1 VIPFCI
7 RNPFLTLSAALALAL
22 AGLWA
27 WREIPVDAL
36 PDLSDNQVIV
46 WAEWPG
52 QSPQDMDQQ
61 VTSRLARELQGLPG
75 VQTVRGMSLYG
86 ASYLYVI
93 FEERRDLYECR
104 TRVLERLSQ
113 LSGLLPPGVNARLG
127 PDATAMGQVY
137 AFTLQGPR
145 DLESKRYLLDQIVVP
160 ALRAVPGVAE
170 VAPAGG
176 VVREYQI
183 DVEPT
188 RLEEQGLTLDMLMM
202 AVRSAGRDVGA
213 MSVEQSGVETMIRG
227 AGFIRSVADVENIV
241 LRGNRTLGAGL
252 RLGDIATVTLG
263 GQFRQGLLA
272 DGYQEHVGAIIGL
285 RVREDPQRVIDA
297 VKRSLATLAPTFARE
312 QVTVVPF
319 YDRSQLIRETT
330 ATLSATLVEAVVTT
344 AVVVIAFLLHVRASL
359 AVALSL
365 PLGMLFTFLVMRL
378 AGVGANI
385 MSLAGIAI
393 AIGVM
398 VDFGIIMT
406 ENITQHLVD
415 LQEKCRRAGR
425 AMPTSPFDPEITQ
438 AVITAAQE
446 VARPLL
452 TSAATTVIGFLPI
465 FALQDQAGRLFTPL
479 ALTKSLAISGAVLFG
494 TLLVPVL
501 CRLLLP
507 PWHIRKPVLFALA
520 GLAGGLAFGWF
531 IRDGWS
537 LPVDYGRWAL
547 TLPGWLF
554 APLFAAAV
562 ALIVWRLGREKL
574 VNYEENPAS
583 HAIHV
588 AYEWAY
594 NHLQRHKV
602 SFTVVIATLAFG
614 GYLLGLGWPTLSWPL
629 RQSFALVGA
638 DLSHTTLDQAL
649 TRTFPGVGSS
659 FLPPLDEGSLLFMP
673 SIPATGGLGEAQR
686 IMLAQ
691 NRLIESVPEVASVM
705 GKMGRA
711 ETALDPAPLGMIE
724 TVVLL
729 KPYAEWPVHALTD
742 PDGTERT
749 RPRTL
754 AEVRAALAAITDI
767 PGVAPSWLQPIETRV
782 VMLSTGIRSLIALQ
796 VLGDDSDALERF
808 AEKAEKIIQSTPG
821 AADVQMQREG
831 GKPYAEVR
839 LDPAKLARFGLT
851 TEQVMRTVETALGGM
866 ALTYSVEGALRYPVR
881 IRYLRERRDDPDEL
895 TQIQIPVTAGHG
907 AIPLSSLLAA
917 PTVYTLELTSS
928 VPVSSSEIGSSPG
941 PVPGIGSS
949 PGPVSGIGSSPGPVP
964 EIGSS
969 PGPVPGIGSSPGP
982 VSEISNLKSQ
992 IPASSPPSAP
1002 TSQLLASLS
1011 LTHQRNLT
1019 ILSPTRAELT
1029 LPAGEP
1035 LPAALASA
1043 VVATRPSEAGLTST
1057 IGPMAIRSEAGK
1069 RTQYVLL
1076 NAQGRGEVEVV
1087 RDADARLRAALSA
1100 GQLELPRGATFRWV
1114 GRYEQKLKADAS
1126 LRWIIAAS
1134 LGVMII
1140 LIYLGTRSWL
1150 ITSIIILANASVTT
1164 AGGFFF
1170 VWWWGAELTTAVI
1183 VGFIVLLGVMF
1194 NDGIL
1199 LGTYIQ
1205 EQFKTPPRDVA
1216 EVHARVFHAGL
1227 RRRRP
1232 AIMTNATTML
1242 SLIPVLWATGRGSE
1256 LMQPMV
1262 LPVVGGMIFD
1272 VVSLFSVPVFFT
1284 WYWERKLAR
1293 QAARTPAP
1301 LSVPSTQ
1308 PAS

>member
-1 VIPFCI
+1 MIPFCI

-93 FEERRDLYECR
+93 FAERRDLYECR

-438 AVITAAQE
+438 SVITAAQE

-594 NHLQRHKV
+594 HHIQRHKLT
-602 SFTVVIATLAFG
+602 FTVVIATLAFG
-614 GYLLGLGWPTLSWPL
+614 GYLLGLGWQTLSWPL

-941 PVPGIGSS
+941 PV
-949 PGPVSGIGSSPGPVP
+949 
-964 EIGSS
+964 
-969 PGPVPGIGSSPGP
+969 
-982 VSEISNLKSQ
+982 SEISNLKSQ

-1035 LPAALASA
+1035 LPAALAPA
-1043 VVATRPSEAGLTST
+1043 VIATRPSEAGLTST

-1126 LRWIIAAS
+1126 LRGIIAAS
-1134 LGVMII
+1134 LAVMVI
-1140 LIYLGTRSWL
+1140 LIYIGTRSWL
-1150 ITSIIILANASVTT
+1150 ITSIIIVANASVTT

-1232 AIMTNATTML
+1232 AIMTNATTLL

-1293 QAARTPAP
+1293 QAARAP
-1301 LSVPSTQ
+1301 DLLAVPSAQ
-1308 PAS
+1308 PSP

>member
-1 VIPFCI
+1 MLSFVI
-7 RNPFLTLSAALALAL
+7 RNTFLTLAVAFGLAA
-22 AGLWA
+22 AGIWG
-27 WREIPVDAL
+27 WRHVPVDAI

-52 QSPQDMDQQ
+52 KSPQDMDQQ

-113 LSGLLPPGVNARLG
+113 LQGLLPAGVNPRLG

-137 AFTLQGPR
+137 AFTLQGPKSV
-145 DLESKRYLLDQIVVP
+145 EQKRYVLDQIVVP

-176 VVREYQI
+176 MVREYQI
-183 DVEPT
+183 DVDPT

-202 AVRSAGRDVGA
+202 AVQNAGRDVGA

-227 AGFIRSVADVENIV
+227 VGFIRSVQDVENIIV
-241 LRGNRTLGAGL
+241 RGDRLKGAGL
-252 RLGDIATVTLG
+252 RLGDLAEVHVG
-263 GQFRQGLLA
+263 GQFRQGVLA
-272 DGYQEHVGAIIGL
+272 DGYQEHVGAIIGM
-285 RVREDPQRVIDA
+285 RVHGDPKTVIDA
-297 VKRSLATLAPTFARE
+297 VKQRLVDLRPTLERE
-312 QVTVVPF
+312 QLSVVSF

-330 ATLSATLVEAVVTT
+330 ATVTDTLQEAVVTT
-344 AVVVIAFLLHVRASL
+344 VIVVVAFLLHVRASL
-359 AVALSL
+359 AVAVSL
-365 PLGMLFTFLVMRL
+365 PLGMLFTFLVMHVF
-378 AGVGANI
+378 GVGANI

-415 LQEKCRRAGR
+415 LQEKCRREGR
-425 AMPTSPFDPEITQ
+425 EMPRSPFDEEITET
-438 AVITAAQE
+438 VIRAAQE

-465 FALQDQAGRLFTPL
+465 FALSDQAGRLFEPL

-507 PWHIRKPVLFALA
+507 PWHVRKPVLMVLT
-520 GLAGGLAFGWF
+520 GLAAGLAFGWF
-531 IRDGWS
+531 VRDGWS
-537 LPVDYGRWAL
+537 LPMEYGRWAI
-547 TLPGWLF
+547 TIPGWLF
-554 APLFAAAV
+554 APFFAALVGLA
-562 ALIVWRLGREKL
+562 VWRIGRERL
-574 VNYEENPAS
+574 VNYEENPMS

-594 NHLQRHKV
+594 ARILRHKV
-602 SFTVVIATLAFG
+602 AFTLVIGSLAVG
-614 GYLLGLGWPTLSWPL
+614 GYLLGAGWSTVSWPL
-629 RQSFALVGA
+629 HKLFAVTGA
-638 DLSHTTLDQAL
+638 DFSRTTLDQRMTKL
-649 TRTFPGVGSS
+649 FPGVGSS

-673 SIPATGGLGEAQR
+673 SIPASGGLGETQR
-686 IMLAQ
+686 IMLQQ

-729 KPYAEWPVHALTD
+729 KPYNEWPVHEIARA
-742 PDGTERT
+742 DGTMEK

-796 VLGDDSDALERF
+796 VLGDDSDELERF
-808 AEKAEKIIQSTPG
+808 AEAAEKIIQPTSG
-821 AADVQMQREG
+821 AVDVQMQREG
-831 GKPYAEVR
+831 GKPYAEIR
-839 LDPAKLARFGLT
+839 LDPAKVARFGLSN
-851 TEQVMRTVETALGGM
+851 EAIMRSVESAFGGM
-866 ALTYSVEGALRYPVR
+866 AVTYSVEGALRYPVR
-881 IRYLRERRDDPDEL
+881 IRYARERRDDPDEL
-895 TQIQIPVTAGHG
+895 LQLQIPANAEHG
-907 AIPLSSLLAA
+907 AVPLTNLLAI
-917 PTVYTLELTSS
+917 PTVYTLEVAQTS
-928 VPVSSSEIGSSPG
+928 
-941 PVPGIGSS
+941 
-949 PGPVSGIGSSPGPVP
+949 
-964 EIGSS
+964 
-969 PGPVPGIGSSPGP
+969 
-982 VSEISNLKSQ
+982 L
-992 IPASSPPSAP
+992 PAQTGAGGTPA
-1002 TSQLLASLS
+1002 LLASLP
-1011 LTHQRNLT
+1011 LAMQRNFT
-1019 ILSPTRAELT
+1019 ILSATRAELT
-1029 LPAGEP
+1029 VPAGEK
-1035 LPAALASA
+1035 LEARLASL
-1043 VVATRPSEAGLTST
+1043 VVARRPSEAGLTYT
-1057 IGPMAIRSEAGK
+1057 IGPMAIRSEGGK

-1076 NAQGRGEVEVV
+1076 NARGRGEVEVV
-1087 RDADARLRAALSA
+1087 RDADARLREALA
-1100 GQLELPRGATFRWV
+1100 DGRLTLPAGATYRWV
-1114 GRYEQKLKADAS
+1114 GRYEQKIKADQT
-1126 LRWIIAAS
+1126 LRWIIAVS
-1134 LGVMII
+1134 MTVMVV
-1140 LIYLGTRSWL
+1140 LIYVGTRSWL
-1150 ITSIIILANASVTT
+1150 ITAIIVLANATVTT

-1170 VWWWGAELTTAVI
+1170 VWLWGAEMTTAVV
-1183 VGFIVLLGVMF
+1183 VGFLVLLGVMF

-1199 LGTYIQ
+1199 LGSYIQ
-1205 EQFKTPPRDVA
+1205 EQFKTHPGTLD
-1216 EVHARVFHAGL
+1216 EVNRRVFLAGL

-1232 AIMTNATTML
+1232 AIMTNATTLL

-1256 LMQPMV
+1256 LMVPMV

-1272 VVSLFSVPVFFT
+1272 VLSLFSVPVFYT
-1284 WYWERKLAR
+1284 WYWERRLAR
-1293 QAARTPAP
+1293 EAAKRAP
-1301 LSVPSTQ
+1301 SAAAIAPNGVT
-1308 PAS
+1308 

>member
-1 VIPFCI
+1 MLSFAI
-7 RNPFLTLSAALALAL
+7 RNPFLTLSAALGLAI
-22 AGLWA
+22 AGFWA
-27 WREIPVDAL
+27 WRHVPVDAI

-52 QSPQDMDQQ
+52 QNPQDMDQQ

-113 LSGLLPPGVNARLG
+113 VQGLLPAGVNARLG

-145 DLESKRYLLDQIVVP
+145 DVEAKRYVLDQIVVP

-176 VVREYQI
+176 AVREYQI

-188 RLEEQGLTLDMLMM
+188 RLAEQGLTLDMLMM
-202 AVRSAGRDVGA
+202 AVQQAGRDVGA
-213 MSVEQSGVETMIRG
+213 MSVEQSGIETMIRG
-227 AGFIRSVADVENIV
+227 VGFIRSVADVENIV
-241 LRGNRTLGAGL
+241 IRGSRTKGAGL
-252 RLGDIATVTLG
+252 RLGEIAQVRLG

-272 DGYQEHVGAIIGL
+272 DGHQEQVGAIIGL
-285 RVREDPQRVIDA
+285 RIHEDPKTVIAA
-297 VKRSLATLAPTFARE
+297 VKSRLADLAPSFARE
-312 QVTVVPF
+312 QLTVVPF

-330 ATLSATLVEAVVTT
+330 ATLSSTLLEAVLTT
-344 AVVVIAFLLHVRASL
+344 VIVVVAFLLHVRASI
-359 AVALSL
+359 AVAISL

-415 LQEKCRRAGR
+415 LQEKCRREGR
-425 AMPTSPFDPEITQ
+425 AMPVSPFNAEITD
-438 AVITAAQE
+438 AVVAAAQE

-465 FALQDQAGRLFTPL
+465 FALQDQAGRLFVPL

-494 TLLVPVL
+494 VFLVPVL

-507 PWHIRKPVLFALA
+507 PWQVRKPLLLAAA

-531 IRDGWS
+531 VRDGWS
-537 LPVDYGRWAL
+537 LPMDYGRWAL
-547 TLPGWLF
+547 SIPGWLF
-554 APLFAAAV
+554 APLFGV
-562 ALIVWRLGREKL
+562 VVPFTVWRLGRERL

-594 NHLQRHKV
+594 NHIQRHKV
-602 SFTVVIATLAFG
+602 LFTVAISALALG
-614 GYLLGLGWPTLSWPL
+614 GYLLGAGWPTLSWPL
-629 RQSFALVGA
+629 RQAFAATGA
-638 DLSHTTLDQAL
+638 DLSRTTLDRAL
-649 TRTFPGVGSS
+649 THRFPGVGGS

-673 SIPATGGLGEAQR
+673 SIPATGGLGETQR

-691 NRLIESVPEVASVM
+691 NRLIESVPEVAGVM

-711 ETALDPAPLGMIE
+711 ETALDPAPIGMIE
-724 TVVLL
+724 TVVVL
-729 KPYAEWPVHALTD
+729 KPYAQWPVHEIAR
-742 PDGTERT
+742 PDGTVEK

-754 AEVRAALAAITDI
+754 AEVRTTLAAVTDI

-796 VLGDDSDALERF
+796 VLGEDSDALERF
-808 AEKAEKIIQSTPG
+808 AEAAEKIVQGTPG

-831 GKPYAEVR
+831 GKPYAEIR
-839 LDPAKLARFGLT
+839 LDPQKLARFGLT
-851 TEQVMRTVETALGGM
+851 NEQVMKSVETALGGM
-866 ALTYSVEGALRYPVR
+866 AVTSSVEGALRYPVR
-881 IRYLRERRDDPDEL
+881 LRYQRERRDDADEIVQL
-895 TQIQIPVTAGHG
+895 RVPVPGG
-907 AIPLSSLLAA
+907 MGSIPLWNVLAQ
-917 PTVYTLELTSS
+917 PTVYTLEA
-928 VPVSSSEIGSSPG
+928 VDPG
-941 PVPGIGSS
+941 
-949 PGPVSGIGSSPGPVP
+949 
-964 EIGSS
+964 
-969 PGPVPGIGSSPGP
+969 
-982 VSEISNLKSQ
+982 
-992 IPASSPPSAP
+992 A
-1002 TSQLLASLS
+1002 LLAALP
-1011 LTHQRNLT
+1011 LAHQRNFTL
-1019 ILSPTRAELT
+1019 LSPTRAELT
-1029 LPAGEP
+1029 ISAGENLPAG
-1035 LPAALASA
+1035 LGDAR
-1043 VVATRPSEAGLTST
+1043 VVATRPSEAGLTYT
-1057 IGPMAIRSEAGK
+1057 IGPMAIRSEGGK

-1076 NAQGRGEVEVV
+1076 NARGRGEVEVV
-1087 RDADARLRAALSA
+1087 QEADARLRTALA
-1100 GQLELPRGATFRWV
+1100 DGRLELPPGATFRWV
-1114 GRYEQKLKADAS
+1114 GRYEQKLRADES

-1134 LGVMII
+1134 MAVMVV
-1140 LIYLGTRSWL
+1140 LIYVGTRSWL
-1150 ITSIIILANASVTT
+1150 ITSIIILCNASVTT

-1170 VWWWGAELTTAVI
+1170 VWWWGAEMTTAVV

-1205 EQFKTPPRDVA
+1205 EQFKTPPPDVA
-1216 EVHARVFHAGL
+1216 EVHRRVFYAGL

-1242 SLIPVLWATGRGSE
+1242 SLIPVLWSTGRGSE

-1262 LPVVGGMIFD
+1262 LPVVGGMLFD

-1293 QAARTPAP
+1293 KAEIASIAVAAPP
-1301 LSVPSTQ
+1301 LRS
-1308 PAS
+1308 

>member
-1 VIPFCI
+1 VISFAI
-7 RNPFLTLSAALALAL
+7 RNPFLTLATALALAV
-22 AGLWA
+22 GGFWA
-27 WREIPVDAL
+27 WRHVPVDAI

-52 QSPQDMDQQ
+52 KSPQDMDQQ

-86 ASYLYVI
+86 SSYLYVI
-93 FEERRDLYECR
+93 FEERRNLYDCR

-113 LSGLLPPGVNARLG
+113 VQGLLPAGVNPRLG

-145 DLESKRYLLDQIVVP
+145 DVEAKRYLLDQLVVP

-188 RLEEQGLTLDMLMM
+188 RLEEQGITLDMLMM
-202 AVRSAGRDVGA
+202 AVQQAGRDVGA
-213 MSVEQSGVETMIRG
+213 MSIEQSGVETMIRG
-227 AGFIRSVADVENIV
+227 IGFIRSVADVENII
-241 LRGNRTLGAGL
+241 LRGNRTKGAGL
-252 RLGDIATVTLG
+252 RLGEIAQVRLG

-272 DGYQEHVGAIIGL
+272 DGHQEHVGAIIGM
-285 RVREDPQRVIDA
+285 RVRKDPKTVIDA
-297 VKRSLATLAPTFARE
+297 VKRRLADLAPTFARE
-312 QVTVVPF
+312 QLTAVPF

-330 ATLSATLVEAVVTT
+330 ATLSSTLVEAVITT
-344 AVVVIAFLLHVRASL
+344 VIVVIAFLLHVRASL
-359 AVALSL
+359 AVAISL
-365 PLGMLFTFLVMRL
+365 PLGMLFTFLVMWL

-415 LQEKCRRAGR
+415 LQAKLRREGR
-425 AMPTSPFDPEITQ
+425 PMPTSPFDPEITD
-438 AVITAAQE
+438 AVVRAAQE

-465 FALQDQAGRLFTPL
+465 FALQDQAGRLFAPL

-507 PWHIRKPVLFALA
+507 PWHIRKPILLALA

-531 IRDGWS
+531 VRDGWS
-537 LPVDYGRWAL
+537 LPLDYGRRVL
-547 TLPGWLF
+547 TVPGWLV
-554 APLFAAAV
+554 APLLGAAA
-562 ALIVWRLGREKL
+562 ASIVWRIGREQL

-594 NHLQRHKV
+594 RHIQRHRV
-602 SFTVVIATLAFG
+602 WFTVAISTLALG
-614 GYLLGLGWPTLSWPL
+614 GYLLGAGWTTLSWPL
-629 RQSFALVGA
+629 RQAFSAVGA
-638 DLSHTTLDQAL
+638 DLSHTTLDRAL
-649 TRTFPGVGSS
+649 TRSFPGVGSS

-673 SIPATGGLGEAQR
+673 SIPATGGLGETQR

-691 NRLIESVPEVASVM
+691 NRLIESVPEVAGVM

-711 ETALDPAPLGMIE
+711 ETALDPAPIGMIE

-729 KPYAEWPVHALTD
+729 KPYAAWPIHEISGA
-742 PDGTERT
+742 DGRPEK

-754 AEVRAALAAITDI
+754 AEVRAALAAISDI

-796 VLGDDSDALERF
+796 VLGDDTDALEHF
-808 AEKAEKIIQSTPG
+808 AEAAEKIIQGTPG

-831 GKPYAEVR
+831 GKPYAEIR

-851 TEQVMRTVETALGGM
+851 NEQVMKTVESALGGM
-866 ALTYSVEGALRYPVR
+866 AVTFSVEGALRYPVR
-881 IRYLRERRDDPDEL
+881 IRYQRERRDDADEIVQL
-895 TQIQIPVTAGHG
+895 QVPVTNGHG
-907 AIPLSSLLAA
+907 AIPLWNLLAT
-917 PTVYTLELTSS
+917 PTVYTLETTDT
-928 VPVSSSEIGSSPG
+928 
-941 PVPGIGSS
+941 
-949 PGPVSGIGSSPGPVP
+949 
-964 EIGSS
+964 
-969 PGPVPGIGSSPGP
+969 
-982 VSEISNLKSQ
+982 
-992 IPASSPPSAP
+992 AA
-1002 TSQLLASLS
+1002 LLAALP
-1011 LTHQRNLT
+1011 LKHQRNLA

-1029 LPAGEP
+1029 LPAGDP
-1035 LPAALASA
+1035 LPLPLSPRLSVSPSPRLPLPQSLRLSVLSQRASA
-1043 VVATRPSEAGLTST
+1043 AGLTYT
-1057 IGPMAIRSEAGK
+1057 IGPMAIRSEGGK

-1076 NAQGRGEVEVV
+1076 NTRDRGEVEVV
-1087 RDADARLRAALSA
+1087 RDADARLQAALA
-1100 GQLELPRGATFRWV
+1100 DGRLQLPAGATLRWV
-1114 GRYEQKLKADAS
+1114 GRYEQKLKADAA
-1126 LRWIIAAS
+1126 LRGIIAAS
-1134 LGVMII
+1134 MAIMVV
-1140 LIYLGTRSWL
+1140 LIYVGTRSWL
-1150 ITSIIILANASVTT
+1150 ITSIIILCNASVTT

-1170 VWWWGAELTTAVI
+1170 VWWWGAEMTTAVI

-1216 EVHARVFHAGL
+1216 EVHRRVFHAGL

-1232 AIMTNATTML
+1232 AIMTNATTLL
-1242 SLIPVLWATGRGSE
+1242 SLIPVLWSTGRGSE

-1262 LPVVGGMIFD
+1262 LPIVGGMIFD

-1293 QAARTPAP
+1293 QAK
-1301 LSVPSTQ
+1301 V
-1308 PAS
+1308 ASLAAGASLERN

>member
-1 VIPFCI
+1 MLSFVI
-7 RNPFLTLSAALALAL
+7 RNTFLTLAVAFGLAA
-22 AGLWA
+22 AGIWG
-27 WREIPVDAL
+27 WRHVPVDAI

-52 QSPQDMDQQ
+52 KSPQDMDQQ

-113 LSGLLPPGVNARLG
+113 LQGLLPAGVNPRLG

-137 AFTLQGPR
+137 AFTLQGPKSV
-145 DLESKRYLLDQIVVP
+145 EQKRYVLDQIVVP

-176 VVREYQI
+176 MVREYQI
-183 DVEPT
+183 DVDPT

-202 AVRSAGRDVGA
+202 AVQNAGRDVGA

-227 AGFIRSVADVENIV
+227 VGFIRSVQDVENIIV
-241 LRGNRTLGAGL
+241 RGDRLKGAGL
-252 RLGDIATVTLG
+252 RLGDLAEVHVG
-263 GQFRQGLLA
+263 GQFRQGVLA
-272 DGYQEHVGAIIGL
+272 DGYQEHVGAIIGM
-285 RVREDPQRVIDA
+285 RVHGDPKTVIDA
-297 VKRSLATLAPTFARE
+297 VKQRLVDLRPTLERE
-312 QVTVVPF
+312 QLSVVSF

-330 ATLSATLVEAVVTT
+330 ATVTDTLQEAVVTT
-344 AVVVIAFLLHVRASL
+344 VIVVVAFLLHVRASL
-359 AVALSL
+359 AVAVSL
-365 PLGMLFTFLVMRL
+365 PLGMLFTFLVMHVF
-378 AGVGANI
+378 GVGANI

-415 LQEKCRRAGR
+415 LQEKCRREGR
-425 AMPTSPFDPEITQ
+425 EMPRSPFDEEITET
-438 AVITAAQE
+438 VIRAAQE

-465 FALQDQAGRLFTPL
+465 FALSDQAGRLFEPL

-507 PWHIRKPVLFALA
+507 PWHVRKPVLMVLT
-520 GLAGGLAFGWF
+520 GLAAGLAFGWF
-531 IRDGWS
+531 VRDGWS
-537 LPVDYGRWAL
+537 LPMEYGRWAI
-547 TLPGWLF
+547 TIPGWLF
-554 APLFAAAV
+554 APFFAALVGLA
-562 ALIVWRLGREKL
+562 VWRIGRERL
-574 VNYEENPAS
+574 VNYEENPMS

-594 NHLQRHKV
+594 ARILRHKV
-602 SFTVVIATLAFG
+602 AFTLVIGSLAVG
-614 GYLLGLGWPTLSWPL
+614 GYLLGAGWSTVSWPL
-629 RQSFALVGA
+629 HKLFAVTGA
-638 DLSHTTLDQAL
+638 DFSRTTLDQRMTKL
-649 TRTFPGVGSS
+649 FPGVGSS

-673 SIPATGGLGEAQR
+673 SIPASGGLGETQR
-686 IMLAQ
+686 IMLQQ

-729 KPYAEWPVHALTD
+729 KPYNEWPVHEIARA
-742 PDGTERT
+742 DGTMEK

-796 VLGDDSDALERF
+796 VLGDDSDELERF
-808 AEKAEKIIQSTPG
+808 AEAAEKIIQPTSG
-821 AADVQMQREG
+821 AVDVQMQREG
-831 GKPYAEVR
+831 GKPYAEIR
-839 LDPAKLARFGLT
+839 LDPAKVARFGLSN
-851 TEQVMRTVETALGGM
+851 EAIMRSVESAFGGM
-866 ALTYSVEGALRYPVR
+866 AVTYSVEGALRYPVR
-881 IRYLRERRDDPDEL
+881 IRYARERRDDPDEL
-895 TQIQIPVTAGHG
+895 LQLQIPANAEHG
-907 AIPLSSLLAA
+907 AVPLTNLLAI
-917 PTVYTLELTSS
+917 PTVYTLEVAHTS
-928 VPVSSSEIGSSPG
+928 
-941 PVPGIGSS
+941 
-949 PGPVSGIGSSPGPVP
+949 
-964 EIGSS
+964 
-969 PGPVPGIGSSPGP
+969 
-982 VSEISNLKSQ
+982 L
-992 IPASSPPSAP
+992 PAQTGAGGTPA
-1002 TSQLLASLS
+1002 LLASLP
-1011 LTHQRNLT
+1011 LAMQRNFT
-1019 ILSPTRAELT
+1019 ILSATRAELT
-1029 LPAGEP
+1029 VPAGEK
-1035 LPAALASA
+1035 LEARLASL
-1043 VVATRPSEAGLTST
+1043 VVARRPSEAGLTYT
-1057 IGPMAIRSEAGK
+1057 IGPMAIRSEGGK

-1076 NAQGRGEVEVV
+1076 NARGRGEVEVV
-1087 RDADARLRAALSA
+1087 RDADARLREALA
-1100 GQLELPRGATFRWV
+1100 DGRLTLPAGATYRWV
-1114 GRYEQKLKADAS
+1114 GRYEQKIKADQT
-1126 LRWIIAAS
+1126 LRWIIAVS
-1134 LGVMII
+1134 MTVMVV
-1140 LIYLGTRSWL
+1140 LIYVGTRSWL
-1150 ITSIIILANASVTT
+1150 ITAIIVLANATVTT

-1170 VWWWGAELTTAVI
+1170 VWLWGAEMTTAVV
-1183 VGFIVLLGVMF
+1183 VGFLVLLGVMF

-1199 LGTYIQ
+1199 LGSYIQ
-1205 EQFKTPPRDVA
+1205 EQFKTHPGTLD
-1216 EVHARVFHAGL
+1216 EVNRRVFLAGL

-1232 AIMTNATTML
+1232 AIMTNATTLL

-1256 LMQPMV
+1256 LMVPMV

-1272 VVSLFSVPVFFT
+1272 VLSLFSVPVFYT
-1284 WYWERKLAR
+1284 WYWERRLAR
-1293 QAARTPAP
+1293 EAAKRAP
-1301 LSVPSTQ
+1301 SAAAIAPNGVT
-1308 PAS
+1308 

>member
-1 VIPFCI
+1 MIPFCI
-7 RNPFLTLSAALALAL
+7 RNPFLTLSAAIALAL
-22 AGLWA
+22 AGFWS
-27 WREIPVDAL
+27 WRHVPVDAL

-46 WAEWPG
+46 WAEWSG
-52 QSPQDMDQQ
+52 KSPQDMDQQ

-113 LSGLLPPGVNARLG
+113 LTGLLPPGVNARLG
-127 PDATAMGQVY
+127 PDATAMGQIF

-202 AVRSAGRDVGA
+202 AVQSAGRDVGA

-227 AGFIRSVADVENIV
+227 AGFIRSVADVENII

-344 AVVVIAFLLHVRASL
+344 AIVVIAFLLHVRASL
-359 AVALSL
+359 AVAISL

-415 LQEKCRRAGR
+415 LQEKCRREGR

-438 AVITAAQE
+438 SVITAAQE
-446 VARPLL
+446 VARPLF

-465 FALQDQAGRLFTPL
+465 FALQDQAGRLFAPL

-507 PWHIRKPVLFALA
+507 PWHIRKPILLALA

-537 LPVDYGRWAL
+537 FPMDYDRWAL
-547 TLPGWLF
+547 TIPGWLF
-554 APLFAAAV
+554 APFFAAAV
-562 ALIVWRLGREKL
+562 ALTVWRIGREKL

-594 NHLQRHKV
+594 NHIQRHKV
-602 SFTVVIATLAFG
+602 TFTVAIVTLAFG
-614 GYLLGLGWPTLSWPL
+614 GYLLGLGWQTVSWPL
-629 RQSFALVGA
+629 RQTFALVGA
-638 DLSHTTLDQAL
+638 DLSHTTLDQSL
-649 TRTFPGVGSS
+649 TRAFPGVGSS

-711 ETALDPAPLGMIE
+711 ETALDPAPIGMIE

-729 KPYAEWPVHALTD
+729 KPYAEWPVHSIAD
-742 PDGTERT
+742 PDGTERK

-808 AEKAEKIIQSTPG
+808 AEKAEKIIQTTPG

-907 AIPLSSLLAA
+907 AIPLSSLLAS
-917 PTVYTLELTSS
+917 PTVYTLEVGRVIPNAPPQDAPTTSN
-928 VPVSSSEIGSSPG
+928 SP
-941 PVPGIGSS
+941 
-949 PGPVSGIGSSPGPVP
+949 
-964 EIGSS
+964 
-969 PGPVPGIGSSPGP
+969 
-982 VSEISNLKSQ
+982 L
-992 IPASSPPSAP
+992 ATP
-1002 TSQLLASLS
+1002 TSQLLSALS
-1011 LTHQRNLT
+1011 LTHQRNFT
-1019 ILSPTRAELT
+1019 ILSPTRTELT

-1035 LPAALASA
+1035 LPSFSSSPNLS
-1043 VVATRPSEAGLTST
+1043 VTVISERPSDAGLTYT

-1100 GQLELPRGATFRWV
+1100 GQLELPHGATFRWV

-1134 LGVMII
+1134 LGVMVI
-1140 LIYLGTRSWL
+1140 LIYIGTRSWL

-1272 VVSLFSVPVFFT
+1272 IVSLFSVPVFFT
-1284 WYWERKLAR
+1284 WFWERKLAR
-1293 QAARTPAP
+1293 QAASAP
-1301 LSVPSTQ
+1301 IVSVPATLPS
-1308 PAS
+1308 